1 MNNLNKSEDSTLEI
15 ECLLDNLRFL
25 NSKFSDAI
33 SCYENHIGKRGVD
46 LSFALT
52 LETSKNFS
60 NVIADYI
67 RFARLELKNI
77 SEVHRQLCLEAND
90 S

>member
-1 MNNLNKSEDSTLEI
+1 MNSLNKLESSTLEI

-25 NSKFSDAI
+25 NSKFSDEI
-33 SCYENHIGKRGVD
+33 SRCEKYVEKRDAVFS
-46 LSFALT
+46 LALT

-60 NVIADYI
+60 AVIADYI
-67 RFARLELKNI
+67 KFVSLELRSI
-77 SEVHRQLCLEAND
+77 SEVHNQLCSETKD